1 MQIIQPTSTPMN
13 QQSETA
19 ETIQA
24 WLVAQFAE
32 RLEIEPDD
40 IDVQEPFDNYGLDST
55 ETMLLLGKL
64 EKWLGRNFSP
74 TLIFNYPTIADLAQ
88 RLAEETSISKSSS

>member
-1 MQIIQPTSTPMN
+1 MKMN
-13 QQSETA
+13 QPIPVPNERQSRNA
-19 ETIQA
+19 ETIEA
-24 WLVAQFAE
+24 WLIAQFAE

-40 IDVQEPFDNYGLDST
+40 IDVHEPLDNYNLDST

-74 TLIFNYPTIADLAQ
+74 TLIFNYPTIAELAQ
-88 RLAEETSISKSSS
+88 RLAEETSVTK